1 MRSRR
6 SRVIVLLAITL
17 TFTAA
22 AIAQQQRSPS
32 RSQQLQSQQQQNA
45 DRARIVADPQGWVMV
60 GYDTDGDQNIDAYE
74 YIHIY
79 DLRQAEQRSRQ
90 RAGGEFRTQ
99 LRQTRP
105 GRGQD
110 SQMMQGRGRQDSR
123 MMQGRSRQG
132 SQMMQNRD
140 RQDSRMMQG
149 RGREDSQMMQGR
161 GRQGSQMMQGR
172 GQQQWSQTGQQQ
184 RRGQGSAATQRRQVS
199 GTIQDTKQVQLAQQR
214 QKHTFAKVRTQQGR
228 TVVVDLGPSNRVNQ
242 LNLSRGDR
250 IQAQG
255 QVSMV
260 NQRPVLMSEQVRA
273 NNQTIRLETPQ
284 GSRTKRLEGT
294 ITRTATRRLRG
305 QNQPAHVIALVELE
319 TGQKVPVDLGRQ
331 SDLQDV
337 SISEGKDITL
347 LARSAKIGDRTILVA
362 ESMGIDGHQVDVQWL
377 RGLRQRQRQGSSGWQ
392 GR

>member
-1 MRSRR
+1 MTSKRSR
-6 SRVIVLLAITL
+6 SIVSLTIALA
-17 TFTAA
+17 FTAA
-22 AIAQQQRSPS
+22 AVAQQQRGPSPG
-32 RSQQLQSQQQQNA
+32 QQPQSQQQQRQSQQQSA

-79 DLRQAEQRSRQ
+79 DLRRAEQRSRQ
-90 RAGGEFRTQ
+90 RAGGESRTQ

-105 GRGQD
+105 GRQQD
-110 SQMMQGRGRQDSR
+110 SQRMQGRRRQDSQR
-123 MMQGRSRQG
+123 
-132 SQMMQNRD
+132 
-140 RQDSRMMQG
+140 
-149 RGREDSQMMQGR
+149 MQGR
-161 GRQGSQMMQGR
+161 GRQGPMMQGR
-172 GQQQWSQTGQQQ
+172 GQQQWFQTGQQQ
-184 RRGQGSAATQRRQVS
+184 RRGSAATQRRQVS

-242 LNLSRGDR
+242 LDLSRGDR

-273 NNQTIRLETPQ
+273 NNQTIRLETPK
-284 GSRTKRLEGT
+284 GSQTKRLEGT
-294 ITRTATRRLRG
+294 ITKTATRRLRG

-319 TGQKVPVDLGRQ
+319 TGQKVPVDLGRK

-347 LARSAKIGDRTILVA
+347 LARSAKIGNRTILVA

-377 RGLRQRQRQGSSGWQ
+377 RDLQRQRQRQGNRQQ